1 MKQLLNRLLRFRSAE
16 RGNVTV
22 EFALVFPVFI
32 LILTSSIEMGV
43 ITIRQTLLERGLDI
57 AMREVRIGTGAQYSH
72 DDIRDLICDGAVI
85 FDDCQANLR
94 LEMIPNDPRSYT
106 QLPSTVDCAVQTAG
120 AAAGEWDI
128 INPVR
133 KFEMGSSNEL
143 VIVRACMLYDPVFP
157 TSNLAL
163 TRTSDQNGK
172 SALVA
177 VSAFTQ
183 EPR

>member
-1 MKQLLNRLLRFRSAE
+1 MIKLLNTIRRFRRAE

-32 LILTSSIEMGV
+32 MILTSSIEIGV

-57 AMREVRIGTGAQYSH
+57 AMREVRVGTGANYTH
-72 DDIRDLICDGAVI
+72 DQVRAMICDGAAI
-85 FDDCQANLR
+85 FEDCEQNLR
-94 LEMIPNDPRSYT
+94 LEMVPNDPRNYT
-106 QLPSTVDCAVQTAG
+106 RLPNTVDCAQHSTGGNEVL
-120 AAAGEWDI
+120 
-128 INPVR
+128 NPVR
-133 KFEMGSSNEL
+133 NFAAGQSNEL
-143 VIVRACMLYDPVFP
+143 VIVRACMLYDPIFP
-157 TSNLAL
+157 TSQLAL
-163 TRTSDQNGK
+163 ERTTDQNGK

>member
-1 MKQLLNRLLRFRSAE
+1 MIKLLNTIRRFRRAE

-32 LILTSSIEMGV
+32 MILTSSIEMGV

-57 AMREVRIGTGAQYSH
+57 AMREVRVGTGANYTH
-72 DDIRDLICDGAVI
+72 DQVGAMICDGAAI
-85 FDDCQANLR
+85 FEYCEQNLR
-94 LEMIPNDPRSYT
+94 LEMVPNDPRNYT
-106 QLPSTVDCAVQTAG
+106 RLPNTVDCAQHSTGGNEVL
-120 AAAGEWDI
+120 
-128 INPVR
+128 NPVR
-133 KFEMGSSNEL
+133 NFAAGQSNEL
-143 VIVRACMLYDPVFP
+143 VIVRACMLYDPIFP
-157 TSNLAL
+157 TSQLAL
-163 TRTSDQNGK
+163 ERTTDQNGK

>member
-1 MKQLLNRLLRFRSAE
+1 MKQLLNTLRRFRSGE

-57 AMREVRIGTGAQYSH
+57 AMREVRIGTGTQYTH
-72 DDIRDLICDGAVI
+72 NQLRDMICDGAVI
-85 FDDCQANLR
+85 FEDCEANLR
-94 LEMIPNDPRSYT
+94 LEMIPNDPRNYT
-106 QLPSTVDCAVQTAG
+106 PLPNVVDCVAHASG
-120 AAAGEWDI
+120 SSEI
-128 INPVR
+128 LNPVR
-133 KFEMGSSNEL
+133 EFKMGQSNEL

-157 TSNLAL
+157 TSELAL
-163 TRTSDQNGK
+163 ARTTDQNGK

>member
-1 MKQLLNRLLRFRSAE
+1 MKQLLNRLLRFRNAE
-16 RGNVTV
+16 RGNVTI

-72 DDIRDLICDGAVI
+72 DEIRDMICNGAVI

-106 QLPSTVDCAVQTAG
+106 LLPDAVDCAQQASG
-120 AAAGEWDI
+120 ALDV

-133 KFEMGSSNEL
+133 HFEMGSSNEL
-143 VIVRACMLYDPVFP
+143 VMVRACMLYDPVFP
-157 TSNLAL
+157 TSELAL
-163 TRTSDQNGK
+163 ERTKDHNGK

>member
-1 MKQLLNRLLRFRSAE
+1 MKQLLNILRRFRGSN

-32 LILTSSIEMGV
+32 LILTSAVEMGV

-57 AMREVRIGTGAQYSH
+57 AMREVRIGTGGQYTH
-72 DDIRDLICDGAVI
+72 NQVRDLICDGAVI

-94 LEMIPNDPRSYT
+94 LEMIPNDPRNYVR
-106 QLPSTVDCAVQTAG
+106 LPTTVDCAAHGAG
-120 AAAGEWDI
+120 TTEVL
-128 INPVR
+128 NPVR
-133 KFEMGSSNEL
+133 EFKMGQSNEL
-143 VIVRACMLYDPVFP
+143 MIVRACMLYDPIFP
-157 TSNLAL
+157 TSELAL
-163 TRTSDQNGK
+163 ARTKDQNGK

>member
-1 MKQLLNRLLRFRSAE
+1 MKQLLNTLRRFRRAE

-57 AMREVRIGTGAQYSH
+57 AMREVRIGTGSQYSH
-72 DDIRDLICDGAVI
+72 DDIRDMICDGAVI
-85 FDDCQANLR
+85 FEDCEANLR
-94 LEMIPNDPRSYT
+94 LEMIPNDPRDY
-106 QLPSTVDCAVQTAG
+106 QALPATVDCVEQASGTNVVL
-120 AAAGEWDI
+120 
-128 INPVR
+128 NPVR
-133 KFEMGSSNEL
+133 EFKRGQSNEL
-143 VIVRACMLYDPVFP
+143 MIVRACMLYDPVFP
-157 TSNLAL
+157 TSELAL
-163 TRTSDQNGK
+163 SRTTDHNGK

>member
-1 MKQLLNRLLRFRSAE
+1 MKQLLNKLLRFAGAE

-72 DDIRDLICDGAVI
+72 DEIRDLICDGAVI
-85 FDDCQANLR
+85 FNDCQANLR
-94 LEMIPNDPRSYT
+94 LEMIPSDPRAYT
-106 QLPSTVDCAVQTAG
+106 QVPALVDCVAQSAG
-120 AAAGEWDI
+120 TLDI

-133 KFEMGSSNEL
+133 QFDMGSSNEL

-157 TSNLAL
+157 TSELAL
-163 TRTSDQNGK
+163 QRTTDLNGR

>member
-1 MKQLLNRLLRFRSAE
+1 MIQFLNRILRFKNAE

-72 DDIRDLICDGAVI
+72 DEIRDMICDGAVI

-94 LEMIPNDPRSYT
+94 LEMIPNDPREYT
-106 QLPSTVDCAVQTAG
+106 SLPNTVDCAAQE
-120 AAAGEWDI
+120 AAENGGWDV

-133 KFEMGSSNEL
+133 DFEMGSSNEL

-157 TSNLAL
+157 TSELAL
-163 TRTSDQNGK
+163 QRTTDQNGK

>member
-1 MKQLLNRLLRFRSAE
+1 MKQLLNRFLRFRSAE

-72 DDIRDLICDGAVI
+72 DEIRDMICEGAVI

-94 LEMIPNDPRSYT
+94 LEMIPNDPRSYSE
-106 QLPSTVDCAVQTAG
+106 LPAEVDCANQAAG
-120 AAAGEWDI
+120 ALDV

-133 KFEMGSSNEL
+133 RFEMGSSNEL

-157 TSNLAL
+157 TSQLAL
-163 TRTSDQNGK
+163 QRTTDLNGK

>member
-1 MKQLLNRLLRFRSAE
+1 MIKLLNTIRRFRRAE

-32 LILTSSIEMGV
+32 MILTSSIEMGV

-57 AMREVRIGTGAQYSH
+57 AMREVRVGTGANYSH
-72 DDIRDLICDGAVI
+72 DQVRAMICDGAAI
-85 FDDCQANLR
+85 FEDCEQNLR
-94 LEMIPNDPRSYT
+94 LEMIPNDPRNYT
-106 QLPSTVDCAVQTAG
+106 QLPNTVDCAQHSTGGTEVL
-120 AAAGEWDI
+120 
-128 INPVR
+128 NPVR
-133 KFEMGSSNEL
+133 NFTAGQSNEL
-143 VIVRACMLYDPVFP
+143 VIVRACMLYDPIFP
-157 TSNLAL
+157 TSQLAL
-163 TRTSDQNGK
+163 ERTTDQNGK

>member
-1 MKQLLNRLLRFRSAE
+1 
-16 RGNVTV
+16 
-22 EFALVFPVFI
+22 
-32 LILTSSIEMGV
+32 
-43 ITIRQTLLERGLDI
+43 
-57 AMREVRIGTGAQYSH
+57 MREVRIGTGSQYSH
-72 DDIRDLICDGAVI
+72 DEVRDLICEGALI

-94 LEMIPNDPRSYT
+94 LEMIPNSPRNYT
-106 QLPSTVDCAVQTAG
+106 ALPYEIDCAQHAVGSSTV
-120 AAAGEWDI
+120 

-133 KFEMGSSNEL
+133 DFTMGQSNEL

-157 TSNLAL
+157 TSQLAL
-163 TRTSDQNGK
+163 QRTTDQNGR

>member
-1 MKQLLNRLLRFRSAE
+1 MKQLLNKLLRFRSAE

-72 DDIRDLICDGAVI
+72 NDIRDMICDGAVI

-106 QLPSTVDCAVQTAG
+106 QLPALVDCAEQ
-120 AAAGEWDI
+120 AAGSDSV

-133 KFEMGSSNEL
+133 QFEMGSSNEL

-157 TSNLAL
+157 TSQLAL
-163 TRTSDQNGK
+163 ERTTDHNGK

>member
-1 MKQLLNRLLRFRSAE
+1 MKQLLNKILRFRRAE
-16 RGNVTV
+16 SGNVTV

-32 LILTSSIEMGV
+32 MILVSSIEMGV

-57 AMREVRIGTGAQYSH
+57 AMREVRIGTGAQYDH
-72 DDIRDLICDGAVI
+72 DTIRDLICDGAVI
-85 FDDCQANLR
+85 FDDCSKNLR
-94 LEMIPNDPRSYT
+94 LEMIPNDPRSYSE
-106 QLPSTVDCAVQTAG
+106 LPATVDCVEQSS
-120 AAAGEWDI
+120 AADDI

-133 KFEMGSSNEL
+133 QFDMGSSNEL
-143 VIVRACMLYDPVFP
+143 VIVRACMLYDPIFP
-157 TSNLAL
+157 TSQLAL
-163 TRTSDQNGK
+163 QRTTDHNGK